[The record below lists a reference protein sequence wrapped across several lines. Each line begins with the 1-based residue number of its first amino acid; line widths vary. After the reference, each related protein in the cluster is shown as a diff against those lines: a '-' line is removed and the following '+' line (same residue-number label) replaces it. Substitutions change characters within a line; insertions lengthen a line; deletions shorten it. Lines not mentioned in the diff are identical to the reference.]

1 MSTAETRKYNA
12 IEYLQRERA
21 ATTRSEYYQGEV
33 FSMAGASR
41 EHNLIVTNCVGE
53 FRNALRER
61 GCEIYP
67 NDMRVKIAASGL
79 YTYPD
84 VATVCDD
91 PHFED
96 DQLDTLLNPLLVI
109 EVLSES
115 TERYDRGF
123 KSAQY
128 RLIPSLR
135 EIVLISQY
143 GPGIECLAKQENG
156 LWILREQRDIDQT
169 IFFESLQMAIPLSEI
184 YRQVVFTS
192 RTSPLLDH
200 PPL

>member
-1 MSTAETRKYNA
+1 MSTAEKQKYNA
-12 IEYLQRERA
+12 VEYLERERA
-21 ATTRSEYYQGEV
+21 ATTRSEFYQGEV

-53 FRNALRER
+53 LRNALRDR

-84 VATVCDD
+84 VAIVCGE
-91 PHFED
+91 PRFED
-96 DQLDTLLNPLLVI
+96 DQFDTLINPLLVI

-115 TERYDRGF
+115 TEKYDRGF

-143 GPGIECLAKQENG
+143 GPGVECLARQENG

-169 IFFESLQMAIPLSEI
+169 IFLESLQITISLNEI
-184 YRQVVFTS
+184 YRQVVFSS
-192 RTSPLLDH
+192 RIPPLQDH

>member
-1 MSTAETRKYNA
+1 MSTAEKRKYSA
-12 IEYLQRERA
+12 LEYLERERA
-21 ATTRSEYYQGEV
+21 AQTRSEYYQGEV

-61 GCEIYP
+61 GCEIYS
-67 NDMRVKIAASGL
+67 NDMRVKIAQSGL

-84 VATVCDD
+84 VAIVCDQ
-91 PHFED
+91 PRFED
-96 DQLDTLLNPLLVI
+96 DQFDTLLNPLLVI

-115 TERYDRGF
+115 TEKYDRGF

-128 RLIPSLR
+128 RLIPGLR

-143 GPGIECLAKQENG
+143 GPGVECLAKQENG
-156 LWILREQRDIDQT
+156 LWILREQRDIDQA
-169 IFFESLQMAIPLSEI
+169 IFFESLQITIALRELYS
-184 YRQVVFTS
+184 QVAFTS
-192 RTSPLLDH
+192 RIPPLLDH
-200 PPL
+200 PPH

>member
-1 MSTAETRKYNA
+1 MSTAENRKYNS

-21 ATTRSEYYQGEV
+21 ATTRSEFYQGEI

-53 FRNALRER
+53 FRNALLER
-61 GCEIYP
+61 GCEIYA
-67 NDMRVKIAASGL
+67 NDMRVKITPSGL

-84 VATVCDD
+84 VTIVCSQ
-91 PHFED
+91 PRFED
-96 DQLDTLLNPLLVI
+96 DQFDTLTNPLLVI

-115 TERYDRGF
+115 TEKYDRGF

-128 RLIPSLR
+128 RTIPGLR

-143 GPGIECLAKQENG
+143 ESAVECLARQENG
-156 LWILREQRDIDQT
+156 LWVLREQRDIDQS
-169 IFFESLQMAIPLSEI
+169 IFLESLQITIQLKEL
-184 YRQVVFTS
+184 YRQVVFGS
-192 RTSPLLDH
+192 LKLPMVDH
-200 PPL
+200 PSP